1 MAGEVPDL
9 SPFDALLNSKLM
21 ASQLTTR
28 AIPLLDLRRQFDPI
42 RDEVMQEVERVIE
55 SQRFILGDDV
65 DRFERNFA
73 AYCGAT
79 HAIGCASGT
88 DALELAF
95 LALGIGPGDEVL
107 TVPYSFF
114 ATAGAILSIGAKP
127 VFVDVEP
134 NTFNLDVTKLEAA
147 LAAHPNVKAI
157 LPVHL
162 YGACADMDAILAA
175 AGSIPVIEDAAQ
187 SHGAEHNGRRAGSMG
202 TLGCFSF
209 FPTKNL
215 GAFGDGGMLTT
226 NDDSLAKKL
235 RALRVHGTIAKYIHQ
250 WPGKN
255 SRLDALQAAVL
266 NVKLRYLDSWSTG
279 RERNAELYR
288 EFLAK
293 ADAILPTSAPYQ
305 TRHIYNQFVIRVK
318 ERDKLRAFLA
328 EQGVGT
334 EIYYP
339 CPLHLQPAL
348 ESFGFK
354 EGDFPVSEQLSKE
367 TLALPIFAEATAEE
381 IRAVADLI
389 VEFTP
394 RQRA

>member
-1 MAGEVPDL
+1 
-9 SPFDALLNSKLM
+9 M
-21 ASQLTTR
+21 ASQITAR

-42 RDEVMQEVERVIE
+42 RDEVMREVERVIA
-55 SQRFILGDDV
+55 SQRFILGEDV
-65 DRFERNFA
+65 ERFERNFA
-73 AYCGAT
+73 AYCGAA

-95 LALGIGPGDEVL
+95 LALDIGPGDEVL

-114 ATAGAILSIGAKP
+114 ATAGAILAIGAKP

-134 NTFNLDVTKLEAA
+134 DTFNLDATKLERT

-162 YGACADMDAILAA
+162 YGACADMDAIMAA
-175 AGSIPVIEDAAQ
+175 AGPIPVIEDAAQ
-187 SHGAEHNGRRAGSMG
+187 SHGAEYKGRRAGSIG
-202 TLGCFSF
+202 KIGCFSF

-215 GAFGDGGMLTT
+215 GAFGDGGALTT
-226 NDDSLAKKL
+226 NDEAIAKKL
-235 RALRVHGTIAKYIHQ
+235 SSLRVHGSIAKYIHQ

-266 NVKLRYLDSWSTG
+266 NVKLRYLDAWSEG
-279 RERNAELYR
+279 RRRNADLYR
-288 EFLAK
+288 KYLANV
-293 ADAILPTSAPYQ
+293 ILPSPAAYQ
-305 TRHIYNQFVIRVK
+305 TRHIYNQFVIRVPK
-318 ERDKLRAFLA
+318 RDQLKAFLA

-348 ESFGFK
+348 KNLGYK

-367 TLALPIFAEATAEE
+367 TLALPIFAEATEEE

-389 VEFTP
+389 VAF
-394 RQRA
+394 

>member
-1 MAGEVPDL
+1 MAP
-9 SPFDALLNSKLM
+9 
-21 ASQLTTR
+21 QITTR

-42 RDEVMQEVERVIE
+42 RDEVMSEVERVIE
-55 SQRFILGDDV
+55 SQRFILGEDV
-65 DRFERNFA
+65 ERFERNFA
-73 AYCGAT
+73 AYCGAA

-88 DALELAF
+88 DAIELAL
-95 LALGIGPGDEVL
+95 LALDIGPGDEVL

-114 ATAGAILSIGAKP
+114 ATAGAILSVGAKP
-127 VFVDVEP
+127 VFIDVEP
-134 NTFNLDVTKLEAA
+134 DTFNLDVTKLEGA
-147 LAAHPNVKAI
+147 LAAHSNIKAI

-187 SHGAEHNGRRAGSMG
+187 SHGAEHKGRRAGSIG
-202 TLGCFSF
+202 KIGCFSF

-215 GAFGDGGMLTT
+215 GAFGDGGALTT
-226 NDDSLAKKL
+226 NDDAIAKKL
-235 RALRVHGTIAKYIHQ
+235 RSLRIHGTIAKYVHQ

-266 NVKLRYLDSWSTG
+266 NVKLRYLDRWSDG
-279 RERNAELYR
+279 RQRNADLYR
-288 EFLAK
+288 EHLAK
-293 ADAILPTSAPYQ
+293 SAAVLPQSAPYQ

-348 ESFGFK
+348 NDLGFK
-354 EGDFPVSEQLSKE
+354 EGDFPISEQLSKE
-367 TLALPIFAEATAEE
+367 TLALPIFAEATEEE
-381 IRAVADLI
+381 IRTVAELI
-389 VEFTP
+389 ASF
-394 RQRA
+394 

>member
-1 MAGEVPDL
+1 MAPQL
-9 SPFDALLNSKLM
+9 SA
-21 ASQLTTR
+21 R

-42 RDEVMQEVERVIE
+42 RGEVMREVERVIE
-55 SQRFILGDDV
+55 SQRFILGEDV
-65 DRFERNFA
+65 DRFEGHFA
-73 AYCGAT
+73 AYCGTA

-88 DALELAF
+88 DALELAL
-95 LALGIGPGDEVL
+95 LALDIGPGDEVL

-114 ATAGAILSIGAKP
+114 ATAGAILSVGAKP

-134 NTFNLDVTKLEAA
+134 DTFNLDATKLEAA

-187 SHGAEHNGRRAGSMG
+187 SHGAEYKGRRAGS
-202 TLGCFSF
+202 LARLACFSF

-226 NDDSLAKKL
+226 DDDAIATKL
-235 RALRVHGTIAKYIHQ
+235 RALRVHGSIAKYIHQ

-266 NVKLRYLDSWSTG
+266 DVKLRYLDDWSAG
-279 RERNAELYR
+279 RQRNAALYR
-288 EFLAK
+288 ECLAK
-293 ADAILPTSAPYQ
+293 SDAILPREAPYQ
-305 TRHIYNQFVIRVK
+305 TRHIYNQFVIRVRQ
-318 ERDKLRAFLA
+318 RDQLRQWLA
-328 EQGVGT
+328 EHGVGT

-339 CPLHLQPAL
+339 RALHLQPAL
-348 ESFGFK
+348 EHLGFK

-367 TLALPIFAEATAEE
+367 TLALPIFAEATGEE

-389 VEFTP
+389 VSFN
-394 RQRA
+394 R

>member
-1 MAGEVPDL
+1 V
-9 SPFDALLNSKLM
+9 DA
-21 ASQLTTR
+21 
-28 AIPLLDLRRQFDPI
+28 
-42 RDEVMQEVERVIE
+42 
-55 SQRFILGDDV
+55 
-65 DRFERNFA
+65 FERNFA
-73 AYCGAT
+73 AYCGTA

-95 LALGIGPGDEVL
+95 LALDIGPGDEVL

-134 NTFNLDVTKLEAA
+134 DTFNLDAAKLEAA

-162 YGACADMDAILAA
+162 YGACADMDAIFAA
-175 AGSIPVIEDAAQ
+175 SGSIPVIEDAAQ
-187 SHGAEHNGRRAGSMG
+187 SHGAEYRGRRAGSMG
-202 TLGCFSF
+202 KIGCFSF

-226 NDDSLAKKL
+226 NNDSIAKKL
-235 RALRVHGTIAKYIHQ
+235 RALRVHGSIAKYIHQ

-266 NVKLRYLDSWSTG
+266 NVKLRYLDAWSEG
-279 RERNAELYR
+279 RQRNAGLYR
-288 EFLAK
+288 EFLGK
-293 ADAILPTSAPYQ
+293 STAILPQEAPYQ
-305 TRHIYNQFVIRVK
+305 TRHIYNQFVIRVPR
-318 ERDKLRAFLA
+318 RDELKAWLA
-328 EQGVGT
+328 DQGVGT

-348 ESFGFK
+348 EGFGFK

-367 TLALPIFAEATAEE
+367 TLALPIFAEATEEE
-381 IRAVADLI
+381 IRAVSELI
-389 VEFTP
+389 VSFH
-394 RQRA
+394 

>member
-1 MAGEVPDL
+1 
-9 SPFDALLNSKLM
+9 M
-21 ASQLTTR
+21 ASQITTR

-42 RDEVMQEVERVIE
+42 RDEVMREVERVIE
-55 SQRFILGDDV
+55 SQHFILGEDV
-65 DRFERNFA
+65 ERFERNFA
-73 AYCGAT
+73 GYCGTAY
-79 HAIGCASGT
+79 AIGCASGT
-88 DALELAF
+88 DALELAL
-95 LALGIGPGDEVL
+95 LALDIGPGDEVL

-114 ATAGAILSIGAKP
+114 ATAGAILSVGAKP

-134 NTFNLDVTKLEAA
+134 DTFNLDVAKLEAA
-147 LAAHPNVKAI
+147 LAVHPNVKAI

-175 AGSIPVIEDAAQ
+175 AGEIPVIEDAAQ
-187 SHGAEHNGRRAGSMG
+187 SHGAEYKGRRAGSMG
-202 TLGCFSF
+202 RMGCFSF

-215 GAFGDGGMLTT
+215 GAFGDGGALTT
-226 NDDSLAKKL
+226 NDESIAKKL
-235 RALRVHGTIAKYIHQ
+235 RALRVHGSIAKYIHQ

-266 NVKLRYLDSWSTG
+266 NVKLRYLDGWSAG
-279 RERNAELYR
+279 RQRNAQLYR

-293 ADAILPTSAPYQ
+293 STAILPEAAPYQ
-305 TRHIYNQFVIRVK
+305 TRHIYNQFVIRVQ
-318 ERDKLRAFLA
+318 ERDKLRARLA

-348 ESFGFK
+348 ASLGFK

-367 TLALPIFAEATAEE
+367 TLALPIFAEATEE
-381 IRAVADLI
+381 ELRAVA
-389 VEFTP
+389 EFIMAF
-394 RQRA
+394 RA

>member
-1 MAGEVPDL
+1 MP
-9 SPFDALLNSKLM
+9 
-21 ASQLTTR
+21 QLTTR

-42 RDEVMQEVERVIE
+42 RDEVMREVERVIE
-55 SQRFILGDDV
+55 SQRFILGEDV
-65 DRFERNFA
+65 ERFERNFA
-73 AYCGAT
+73 KYCGAA
-79 HAIGCASGT
+79 HAIGCGSGT
-88 DALELAF
+88 DALELAL
-95 LALGIGPGDEVL
+95 LALDIGPGDEVL

-114 ATAGAILSIGAKP
+114 ATAGAILSVGAKP

-134 NTFNLDVTKLEAA
+134 DTFNLDVTR
-147 LAAHPNVKAI
+147 LAAAIEAHPKIKAI

-162 YGACADMDAILAA
+162 YGGCADMDAILEA

-187 SHGAEHNGRRAGSMG
+187 SHGAEYKGRRAGS
-202 TLGCFSF
+202 LAKVGCFSF

-226 NDDSLAKKL
+226 DDESIAKKL
-235 RALRVHGTIAKYIHQ
+235 RALRIHGTVAKYIHQ

-266 NVKLRYLDSWSTG
+266 DVKLRYLDDWSAG
-279 RERNAELYR
+279 RQRNAALYR
-288 EFLAK
+288 EYLAGSGV
-293 ADAILPTSAPYQ
+293 ILPQIAPYQ
-305 TRHIYNQFVIRVK
+305 TRHIYNQFVIRVR
-318 ERDKLRAFLA
+318 ERDRLREWLA

-339 CPLHLQPAL
+339 RALHLQPAL

-367 TLALPIFAEATAEE
+367 TLALPIFAEATEEE
-381 IRAVADLI
+381 IRTVAELI
-389 VEFTP
+389 VSFYCG
-394 RQRA
+394 RS